1 MVLPCRLGLT
11 PQSVNTSALP
21 SAQTQSRKA
30 QYATVLLTGSGKKSC
45 CNQLSSPVTNY
56 IGTEQSWLMLVPPYN
71 RNMIPQDFIQQLLA
85 RVDIVEV
92 IDKHVKLKKSGQN
105 YSACCPFHNEK
116 SPSFSVSPTKQF
128 YHCFGCGVHGTAISF
143 LMDCNGMGFREA
155 VQELAES
162 AGMTLPT
169 EANRAEAME
178 RAQEASSLG
187 EFMTAAM
194 NFYRRELKKTPKA
207 IEYFK
212 SRGLTGEIAA
222 KFGLGYSPDDWQA
235 LKGAVGDYTATAL
248 VECGLVIDNDE
259 GKRYDRFRDRVMFP
273 ILDQRGNVIGFGG
286 RVIGPGEP
294 KYLNSPETPLFE
306 KGRELYGLYQA
317 RRAIRDSQTAIVVE
331 GYMDVVALAQ
341 NGVENAVATLGTATT
356 PMHVQKLLR
365 MVDNLVFCF
374 DGDKA
379 GQRAAWRAL
388 EQSLPVVVDGKDVR
402 FLFLPEEDDP
412 DTFVRRLGK
421 DAFVA
426 EVGKA
431 KHLSA
436 FLFEELSA
444 QVDLANEEGRTRLLM
459 LAKPLLSQ
467 ITAPALSL
475 MLQRKLAD
483 IVGLGVV
490 EIQRLI
496 PVAAGIGT
504 AATNPAQPP
513 RGSHSG
519 SQSKS
524 RGIGEFGKWKVRGP
538 EPGAPAPR
546 RKIPPAGPG
555 AQLIARM
562 LLKPALAGRFDVA
575 IDDHDES
582 SVRSACRVAAYLR
595 DHDFDVSQAQLIEH
609 FRGTED
615 EVEIDRAALQPLL
628 TDLDSN
634 KPDFDLDA
642 EFDAA
647 LTTLRDGAIAA
658 KKKRALKKRAKE
670 MGLE

>member
-1 MVLPCRLGLT
+1 
-11 PQSVNTSALP
+11 
-21 SAQTQSRKA
+21 
-30 QYATVLLTGSGKKSC
+30 
-45 CNQLSSPVTNY
+45 
-56 IGTEQSWLMLVPPYN
+56 
-71 RNMIPQDFIQQLLA
+71 MIPQDFIQQLLA
-85 RVDIVEV
+85 RVDIVDV

-143 LMDCNGMGFREA
+143 MMEYSGMGFRDA
-155 VQELAES
+155 VKELAEGI
-162 AGMTLPT
+162 GMTLPV
-169 EANRAEAME
+169 EANREESIE
-178 RAQEASSLG
+178 RAQVAATLTEVML
-187 EFMTAAM
+187 AAM
-194 NFYRRELKKTPKA
+194 NFYRHELKNTPKA

-222 KFGLGYSPDDWQA
+222 KFGLGYAPDDWQG
-235 LKGAVGDYTATAL
+235 LKAAVDDYTTSTLA
-248 VECGLVIDNDE
+248 ECGLVIDNDE

-286 RVIGPGEP
+286 RIIGKGEP

-306 KGRELYGLYQA
+306 KGRELYGLFHA
-317 RRAIRDSQTAIVVE
+317 RRAIRDTQTAIVVE

-341 NGVENAVATLGTATT
+341 NGVENVVATLGTATT
-356 PMHVQKLLR
+356 PTHVQKLLR
-365 MVDNLVFCF
+365 MADNLVFCF

-388 EQSLPVVVDGKDVR
+388 EQSLPVLVDGKDVR
-402 FLFLPEEDDP
+402 FLFLPQEDDP
-412 DTFVRRLGK
+412 DTFVRRLGR
-421 DAFVA
+421 DAFL
-426 EVGKA
+426 EELKQA
-431 KHLSA
+431 KHLSS
-436 FLFEELSA
+436 FLFDELSA

-496 PVAAGIGT
+496 PVAAGNNASSSGPDG
-504 AATNPAQPP
+504 AAHP
-513 RGSHSG
+513 RGEIPSTNKSASG
-519 SQSKS
+519 K
-524 RGIGEFGKWKVRGP
+524 GNFGKWKSRGP

-546 RKIPPAGPG
+546 RKTAPAGPS

-562 LLKPALAGRFDVA
+562 LLKPALAGRFDVVA
-575 IDDHDES
+575 DEHDES
-582 SVRSACRVAAYLR
+582 SVGSACRVAAYIR
-595 DHDFDVSQAQLIEH
+595 DHDFEVTQAQLMEH
-609 FRGTED
+609 FRGSED
-615 EVEIDRAALQPLL
+615 DAEINRAVLQPLL
-628 TDLDSN
+628 TDLDAN

-642 EFDAA
+642 EFDGA
-647 LTTLRDGAIAA
+647 LAKLREVAIAER
-658 KKKRALKKRAKE
+658 KKREQQKRAQE
-670 MGLE
+670 MGLG